1 MQNNY
6 NKEVKLE
13 VMPAGFV
20 VRLVAFIIDS
30 IIIGLGALI
39 IRVPLWI
46 ISFFVT
52 DAFWNQA
59 ILFNFSALS
68 ILLYLLS
75 VLYFVFLTYSTGS
88 TLGKKVMNIR
98 VVSVAEEDLSLWQV
112 MYRETVGRYLSTV
125 ITFLGYLL
133 VLIDKKKQALHDKL
147 ADTQVIYG
155 KQIKVVTCY
164 KEVEPTVPTF
174 VEPNLEGSSEPVEE
188 VVEEPTEE
196 VVEEPTEEVV
206 EEPTEEV
213 IEEIKEKIE
222 EEVSDKI

>member
-39 IRVPLWI
+39 IRVPLGI
-46 ISFFVT
+46 ISLFVT

-59 ILFNFSALS
+59 ILFNFTGLN

-98 VVSVAEEDLSLWQV
+98 VVSVTEEELSLWQV

-133 VLIDKKKQALHDKL
+133 ILIDKKKQALHDKL

-164 KEVEPTVPTF
+164 EKGEPTVPEF
-174 VEPNLEGSSEPVEE
+174 VEPNLEGSSETVGEKTE
-188 VVEEPTEE
+188 AEKTEAVAEEP
-196 VVEEPTEEVV
+196 V
-206 EEPTEEV
+206 EEV
-213 IEEIKEKIE
+213 IEEIKE
-222 EEVSDKI
+222 EVSDKI